1 VFDVLA
7 DRAFGLPKKPCELF
21 LVEPQG
27 LVLQPNI
34 QLGLP
39 VLTLV
44 NQKLVH
50 SHRLLMFMSPIL
62 LYPRMAVKLRDLLPL
77 A

>member
-7 DRAFGLPKKPCELF
+7 DRAFGLPEKPCELF

-27 LVLQPNI
+27 LVLQSNV

-62 LYPRMAVKLRDLLPL
+62 LYSRMAVKLRAPLPL

>member
-1 VFDVLA
+1 VLA
-7 DRAFGLPKKPCELF
+7 DSTFGLPKKPCELL

-27 LVLQPNI
+27 LVLQPNV

-62 LYPRMAVKLRDLLPL
+62 LYSRIAVKLRALPPL

>member
-1 VFDVLA
+1 L
-7 DRAFGLPKKPCELF
+7 LLI
-21 LVEPQG
+21 EPQG

-39 VLTLV
+39 VLALV

>member
-1 VFDVLA
+1 VLA

-21 LVEPQG
+21 LIEPQG
-27 LVLQPNI
+27 LILQPDI

-62 LYPRMAVKLRDLLPL
+62 LYSRMAVRLRALLPL